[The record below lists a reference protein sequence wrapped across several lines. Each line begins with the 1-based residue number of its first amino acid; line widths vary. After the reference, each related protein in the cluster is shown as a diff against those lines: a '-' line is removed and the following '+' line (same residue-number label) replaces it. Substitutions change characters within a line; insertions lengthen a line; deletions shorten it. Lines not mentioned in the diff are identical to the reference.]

1 MQIFLE
7 CLNGLI
13 SCFVEI
19 VFLSKKKLKGSCN
32 MYFSVHLQC
41 THLSAPSHSLAGR
54 LKAKGNFKETSRM
67 LPGHFI
73 SHPEQHPKHPSFIQC
88 NTQLIGKATLTQI
101 NQNSTTQPTEIFTY
115 LPLNKLEM
123 GSQSRILSYNII
135 QRSQHLL
142 YCSVTLSHQQSS
154 QEEGK
159 GEAEGQA
166 TVSSN
171 DDVAFKLITPSCML

>member
-1 MQIFLE
+1 MQKYDVIFYVFAFCLLIIFSLIRFNTLWELLQVTSRRFDMQIFLE

-19 VFLSKKKLKGSCN
+19 VSLSKKKLKGSCN

-41 THLSAPSHSLAGR
+41 THLSAPSNSLRGR
-54 LKAKGNFKETSRM
+54 LKAKDNFKETSRM

-73 SHPEQHPKHPSFIQC
+73 SHSEQHPKHPSFIQC
-88 NTQLIGKATLTQI
+88 NTQLIGKATLTKV

-135 QRSQHLL
+135 Q
-142 YCSVTLSHQQSS
+142 SS
-154 QEEGK
+154 
-159 GEAEGQA
+159 
-166 TVSSN
+166 
-171 DDVAFKLITPSCML
+171 